1 MKNSGTRKTKTA
13 NRAQRRKN
21 KSQGRAKTIVYKS
34 RRVGLSYLQDLEKA
48 RPVLDMPEIPA
59 GREKIGGCDWLD
71 WNQLSAMG
79 LMVRINAEILH
90 PLGLAIFRDPDSG
103 NSHGAIISP
112 DGSKWEYAPGIVE
125 GLRGKRR

>member
-1 MKNSGTRKTKTA
+1 MRHQDARKTKTE
-13 NRAQRRKN
+13 NRAQRRQSK
-21 KSQGRAKTIVYKS
+21 GRAKTIVYKS
-34 RRVGLSYLQDLEKA
+34 RKVGLSSLQDIEQERTAL
-48 RPVLDMPEIPA
+48 VMPAIQA

-90 PLGLAIFRDPDSG
+90 PLGLAIFRDPASG
-103 NSHGAIISP
+103 NSQGAIISP

-125 GLRGKRR
+125 GLRSKRR